1 MKSQNRGQSSQ
12 TPGDDREGK
21 LATAWKYIPV
31 EQLREGTIELVARFK
46 LRGVAKMAEMAKDTI
61 GKFVKGIS
69 QPNFSTR
76 KKLGEVLL
84 DYYGGGVM
92 PEPSEEGEKE
102 WKLRPRLIDL
112 LPKGEGNARAA
123 ISLLFQFARAFP
135 DEAPKNLAEIENWFD
150 LQVRGE
156 YAAERHFREIARE
169 ANAQEVDRAR
179 RQRQAKRTEKKERD
193 ADDEDGGE

>member
-12 TPGDDREGK
+12 TPGDDRQGK

-31 EQLREGTIELVARFK
+31 EQLRVGIIELVARFK
-46 LRGVAKMAEMAKDTI
+46 TRGVAKMAGMAKDTI

-69 QPNFSTR
+69 QPNYSTR

-84 DYYGGGVM
+84 EYYPGGVM
-92 PEPSEEGEKE
+92 TEPKEEGEKE
-102 WKLRPRLIDL
+102 WKLRSRLIDL
-112 LPKGEGNARAA
+112 LPKGEANARAA
-123 ISLLFQFARAFP
+123 VSLLFQFARAFP
-135 DEAPKNLAEIENWFD
+135 DEAPKNLAELERWFD

-156 YAAERHFREIARE
+156 YWAERHYSEIARE

-179 RQRQAKRTEKKERD
+179 RQRQSRRAEKNERD
-193 ADDEDGGE
+193 GDDE